1 LQLERFSE
9 AASHLER
16 VAEINPNYAGIWFN
30 VGYAYRVQKQYAE
43 AEAFYKRAIEQQPD
57 DMRSYSELGS
67 IYMNTQRLPDA
78 YKIVEQGISANPSSA
93 HLKAL
98 LAAVLLEMGDRR
110 RSRAMLEEAEQ
121 INPNLEIVQA
131 VRQTLE
137 TKKK

>member
-1 LQLERFSE
+1 
-9 AASHLER
+9 
-16 VAEINPNYAGIWFN
+16 
-30 VGYAYRVQKQYAE
+30 
-43 AEAFYKRAIEQQPD
+43 
-57 DMRSYSELGS
+57 MRSYSELGS